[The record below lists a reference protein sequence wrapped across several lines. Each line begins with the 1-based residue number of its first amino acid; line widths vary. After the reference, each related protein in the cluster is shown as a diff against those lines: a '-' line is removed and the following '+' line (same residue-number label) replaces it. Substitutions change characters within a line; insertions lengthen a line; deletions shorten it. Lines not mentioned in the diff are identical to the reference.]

1 MMSPIG
7 WFAFFRHADL
17 QNISVR
23 EKINRIIRLGL
34 LTALVFFFLTTVI
47 WQVSQTLQATQAE
60 AKSLA
65 ELAAESNAA
74 ALQFDDAISARKQ
87 LEVFRH
93 VESVQRVY
101 LYTIQR
107 TDEPFATY
115 LSPSL
120 TSHAQTLPALPMVA
134 GLRKQWIS
142 LNSYWIQTP
151 IIQDD
156 ELVGAVLLQ
165 TSLKDFWWNLALALL
180 VALGTMVLVFGLS
193 RRLLE
198 PMVSAT
204 VKPILDLAAVM
215 RRISADNDYSPRAPK
230 QSDDEVGEL
239 VTGFNAMLDQIE
251 QKDKALG
258 QYNQQLES
266 EVQARTAELVLAKEQ
281 ADAANRAKSQFLA
294 NMSHEIRTP
303 LNGLIGVSELLALTE
318 PTDEQKKLIDMVNS
332 SASTLLYLMNDI
344 LDFSKIEAGMLHLEQ
359 VPYSPDQSWRQVCAL
374 FESRA
379 QSKGLRLIYSA
390 CAESAQTSLVGD
402 PHRFMQIAS
411 NLVANAIKFTEKGEI
426 HVTLQCAFQQGETR
440 VRCSVRDTGIG
451 ITPEEQQ
458 KLFKAFSQAD
468 VSMARRYGGTGLG
481 LVIAQQLAKLMGGQV
496 GLQSEFG
503 VGSEFWFEISG
514 QAVVNPVPLGEH
526 ASVSSTGSNETPE
539 QLDCTVLVVEDND
552 VNRKILVTMLKKAGC
567 HVIQAV
573 NGVEAVERSQTDTF
587 DIVLMDV
594 QMPLMDGIAA
604 TRLIRE
610 QEIRDGKPRKPILAL
625 TANALADD
633 KTNCL
638 QAGMDDYMTKPFMR
652 KQILQMLHKWLALS
666 RAGV

>member
-1 MMSPIG
+1 MSHFG
-7 WFAFFRHADL
+7 VFAFFTRADW
-17 QNISVR
+17 QRVSVQ

-34 LTALVFFFLTTVI
+34 LTALVFFFLATVL

-60 AKSLA
+60 AQSLA

-101 LYTIQR
+101 LYAVHR
-107 TDEPFATY
+107 LDEPFATY
-115 LSPSL
+115 TTPKLASIARVQQPD
-120 TSHAQTLPALPMVA
+120 
-134 GLRKQWIS
+134 GLVMGVRKQWIS

-165 TSLKDFWWNLALALL
+165 TSLRDFWWNLTLALL
-180 VALGTMVLVFGLS
+180 VALGTMVLVFTLS
-193 RRLLE
+193 RRLLG

-204 VKPILDLAAVM
+204 VKPILDLAGVM
-215 RRISADNDYSPRAPK
+215 RHISASNDYSPRALR

-266 EVQARTAELVLAKEQ
+266 EVQVRTAELVLAKEQ

-318 PTDEQKKLIDMVNS
+318 PTDEQRKLIDMVNS
-332 SASTLLYLMNDI
+332 SSSTLLYLMNDI

-359 VPYSPDQSWRQVCAL
+359 VPYSPHQSWQQVCAL
-374 FESRA
+374 FEPRA
-379 QSKGLRLIYSA
+379 LAKGLRLVYTPLGD
-390 CAESAQTSLVGD
+390 SAQTSLVGD
-402 PHRFMQIAS
+402 PHRFMQVAS
-411 NLVANAIKFTEKGEI
+411 NLVANAIKFTEAGEI
-426 HVTLQCAFQQGETR
+426 HITLRCETQQGHTH
-440 VRCSVRDTGIG
+440 VHCSVRDTGIG
-451 ITPEEQQ
+451 ITPEEQK

-481 LVIAQQLAKLMGGQV
+481 LVIAQQLSKLMGGEV
-496 GLQSEFG
+496 GLHSQTG
-503 VGSEFWFEISG
+503 MGSEFWFEVCGS
-514 QAVVNPVPLGEH
+514 AVIAEAAVQQTTT
-526 ASVSSTGSNETPE
+526 STSTANTESD

-567 HVIQAV
+567 QVIQAV
-573 NGVEAVERSQTDTF
+573 NGVEAVERSQSDTY

-594 QMPLMDGIAA
+594 QMPLMDGITA

-610 QEIRDGKPRKPILAL
+610 QELREGKPR
-625 TANALADD
+625 ALADD

-638 QAGMDDYMTKPFMR
+638 EAGMDDYMTKPFMR
-652 KQILQMLHKWLALS
+652 KQILQMLHKWLAIS
-666 RAGV
+666 RVGV